1 MFTCKCSAD
10 SVEITRRR
18 FPDMARASAAG
29 NDARD
34 AKDAKVAQVAKVVQV
49 DVESLLPNEES
60 LIYEEE
66 LLQNPYN
73 LKLWLEYLESIPF
86 GDGQSEG
93 TVGARRRRQV
103 VYERALR
110 VFPGSYKLW
119 HKYLLERKLVLEQGR
134 YQLDSA
140 LYRALNNTFE
150 RALISMYK
158 MPGIWIEYLEF
169 LVSQGF
175 ITRTR
180 RAFDRALMALPVT
193 QHDRIWVLYLKF
205 ASQEGIPVETTTRVH
220 SRYLKIEPGHA
231 EEYIVYLRSQERWR
245 AVAEQLIK
253 VVNDRSFR
261 SLEGKSK
268 HDLWMELCDVITSHP
283 GEMEGLRVEDIVRG
297 AIVRYK
303 DEVGR
308 LWTTLADYHIRR
320 GLFEKARDVY
330 MEGLS
335 SIVTVRDFSLI
346 YDALTQFEEALI
358 SSAIGDDNEQEE
370 DSKDAAMGACNFL
383 LHDTGDDLELRLA
396 RLEHLIEG
404 RPELL
409 NSVILRQNPHNVN
422 EWHKRAKLFPQDAA
436 KRIAVYTEAV
446 KMVEPALAVGNPHS
460 LWISFAKVY
469 ESNGD
474 LENARSV
481 FDRAS
486 RFPFLYV
493 DNLATVWTEWIEME
507 LRHENFS
514 AALNLARRGTTV
526 PSIRRSR
533 EDETGMPVQD
543 RLYRSNRLWSLRLDL
558 EESLGTPES
567 IRDAYSVVMD
577 TKVITAQMILN
588 YASYLRENRYF
599 EDSFKAYERG
609 IALFKYPHVKEIWA
623 SYLSDFTGRYKGTK
637 VERTRE
643 LFREACEGAPP
654 EFARP
659 LYIKYAAY
667 EEEFGL
673 ARNAMN
679 IYEQAVKGVKK
690 SDRLMIYELYVTKA
704 SEFFGIAKVREVYES
719 AIESTEYPLPDED
732 TIKLVLQYSNLERK
746 LGEIDRARAILVH
759 GSNIANPAKHAAFWK
774 EWNSFEVRHG
784 NEETFREMLR
794 IKRSVIASFSD
805 QHFNTAII
813 DAASVA
819 VDVAGDVDDRG
830 MDAGLLPKPATRVP
844 GFVSAGVIQQGDQN
858 DGGAQGEANPE
869 AIDLDDDDDGDDGAV
884 RLQTNVPAAV
894 FGKIG
899 MARSPPS

>member
-1 MFTCKCSAD
+1 M
-10 SVEITRRR
+10 VG
-18 FPDMARASAAG
+18 ASAAG
-29 NDARD
+29 QY
-34 AKDAKVAQVAKVVQV
+34 AKSDIEA
-49 DVESLLPNEES
+49 LLPNEES
-60 LIYEEE
+60 LVYEEE
-66 LLQNPYN
+66 LLKNPYN
-73 LKLWLEYLESIPF
+73 VKTWLEYLESIPIC
-86 GDGQSEG
+86 DDHSQIMP
-93 TVGARRRRQV
+93 GARRRRQV

-110 VFPGSYKLW
+110 VLPGSYKLW
-119 HKYLLERKLVLEQGR
+119 HKYLMERKQHLHLGR
-134 YQLDSA
+134 YTLDSP

-158 MPGIWIEYLEF
+158 MPVIWLEYLES

-175 ITRTR
+175 ITKAR

-205 ASQEGIPVETTTRVH
+205 VSQEGIPVDTTTKVY

-231 EEYIVYLRSQERWR
+231 EEYVVYLKAQGRWR

-253 VVNDRSFR
+253 LVNDLSFR

-268 HDLWMELCDVITSHP
+268 HDIWMELCDVITSHP
-283 GEMEGLRVEDIVRG
+283 EEMDGLRVEEIVRG
-297 AIVRYK
+297 AIQKYK

-330 MEGLS
+330 VEGLS
-335 SIVTVRDFSLI
+335 SILTVRDFSLI

-358 SSAIGDDNEQEE
+358 ASSIRDDNDQEQ
-370 DSKDAAMGACNFL
+370 DSKDAALGPSDFL
-383 LHDTGDDLELRLA
+383 LHDSGDDLELRLA

-422 EWHKRAKLFPQDAA
+422 EWHKRAKLFSDDAA
-436 KRIAVYTEAV
+436 RRISVYAEAV
-446 KMVEPALAVGNPHS
+446 ETVDPALAVGNPHS

-469 ESNGD
+469 ENNGD
-474 LENARSV
+474 MENARAI
-481 FDRAS
+481 FDKATRY
-486 RFPFLYV
+486 PFLYV
-493 DNLATVWTEWIEME
+493 DNLATIWTERIEME
-507 LRHENFS
+507 LRHEDF
-514 AALNLARRGTTV
+514 AEALRLARHGTVV

-533 EDETGMPVQD
+533 EDETGMPVQS

-567 IRDAYSVVMD
+567 IRRAYSIAMD

-588 YASYLRENRYF
+588 YASYLKENSYF

-609 IALFKYPHVKEIWA
+609 ISLFKYPHLKDIWI
-623 SYLSDFTGRYKGTK
+623 SYLNDFTERYKGTK

-679 IYEQAVKGVKK
+679 IYDKAIKSVKK
-690 SDRLMIYELYVTKA
+690 SDRLHIYELYIIKA
-704 SEFFGIAKVREVYES
+704 SEFFGIAKVREIYES
-719 AIESTEYPLPDED
+719 AIESVEYPLSDED
-732 TIKLVLQYSNLERK
+732 TLNLVLQYSNLERK

-759 GSNIANPAKHAAFWK
+759 GSNIANPAKYAAFWK

-819 VDVAGDVDDRG
+819 VDMPDNANGADNADDADV
-830 MDAGLLPKPATRVP
+830 MDEDLPPEPATRVP
-844 GFVSAGVIQQGDQN
+844 GFVRAGVIQQGNQKD
-858 DGGAQGEANPE
+858 GAQQDGANPE
-869 AIDLDDDDDGDDGAV
+869 AIDLGDDDDDENDDG
-884 RLQTNVPAAV
+884 LHTNVPADT
-894 FGKIG
+894 K
-899 MARSPPS
+899 M

>member
-1 MFTCKCSAD
+1 M
-10 SVEITRRR
+10 V
-18 FPDMARASAAG
+18 RASAAG
-29 NDARD
+29 NEGVGADVGRLG
-34 AKDAKVAQVAKVVQV
+34 QVGTQVGTPV

-60 LIYEEE
+60 LVYEEE
-66 LLQNPYN
+66 LLKNPYN
-73 LKLWLEYLESIPF
+73 LKLWLEYLESIQVA
-86 GDGQSEG
+86 DGCSDE
-93 TVGARRRRQV
+93 TAGARRRRQV

-110 VFPGSYKLW
+110 VLPGSYKLW
-119 HKYLLERKLVLEQGR
+119 YKYLMERKHILEQGR
-134 YQLDSA
+134 YPLDSV

-158 MPGIWIEYLEF
+158 MPCIWLEYLEF

-193 QHDRIWVLYLKF
+193 QHGRVWVLYLRF
-205 ASQEGIPVETTTRVH
+205 ASQEGIPVETTTRIY

-231 EEYIVYLRSQERWR
+231 EEYVEYLRSQGRWR
-245 AVAEQLIK
+245 EVAEQLIK

-283 GEMEGLRVEDIVRG
+283 GEMAGLRVEDIVRG
-297 AIVRYK
+297 AISRYK

-308 LWTTLADYHIRR
+308 LWTTLADYHTRR

-358 SSAIGDDNEQEE
+358 ASAIGDDGEQEE
-370 DSKDAAMGACNFL
+370 DSKGAAVGACDFL
-383 LHDTGDDLELRLA
+383 LHDAGDDLELRLA

-422 EWHKRAKLFPQDAA
+422 EWHKRAKLFPDDAE

-446 KMVEPALAVGNPHS
+446 TTVDPALAVGNPHS
-460 LWISFAKVY
+460 LWISFARVY
-469 ESNGD
+469 EGIGD
-474 LENARSV
+474 LENARAV
-481 FDRAS
+481 FEEAS
-486 RFPFLYV
+486 RYPYLYV

-507 LRHENFS
+507 LRHEKFPE
-514 AALNLARRGTTV
+514 ALNLARRGTTV

-533 EDETGMPVQD
+533 EDETGMPVQG

-567 IRDAYSVVMD
+567 IRGAYSVAMD

-588 YASYLRENRYF
+588 YASYLRENSYF

-609 IALFKYPHVKEIWA
+609 IALFKYPHLKDIWA
-623 SYLSDFTGRYKGTK
+623 SYLSDFTERYKGTK

-654 EFARP
+654 DFARP

-679 IYEQAVKGVKK
+679 IYEQAVKGVRK
-690 SDRLMIYELYVTKA
+690 SDRLLIYELYVTKA

-732 TIKLVLQYSNLERK
+732 TLKLVLQYSNLERK

-759 GSNIANPAKHAAFWK
+759 GSNIADPAKHAAFWK

-819 VDVAGDVDDRG
+819 VGVDD
-830 MDAGLLPKPATRVP
+830 DADDADDADDGDDGDLEAPGPTTRVP
-844 GFVSAGVIQQGDQN
+844 GFVSAGVIQQGNRN
-858 DGGAQGEANPE
+858 DGGAQGEAGNNPE
-869 AIDLDDDDDGDDGAV
+869 AIDLGQDDDDDEV
-884 RLQTNVPAAV
+884 
-894 FGKIG
+894 
-899 MARSPPS
+899 